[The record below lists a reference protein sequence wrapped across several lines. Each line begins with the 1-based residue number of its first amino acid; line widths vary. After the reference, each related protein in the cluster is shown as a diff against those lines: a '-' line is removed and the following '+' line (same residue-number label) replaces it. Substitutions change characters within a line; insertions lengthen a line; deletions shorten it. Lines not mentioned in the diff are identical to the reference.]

1 MRNGSKFKRLAAMMM
16 AAAMMTQPVMAAG
29 IPKTLPEP
37 GGNVRVPDKPTG
49 AHWVWIGDYGYGNY
63 GRSILYDADTAQIL
77 GMIDTGWEGAAL
89 AFSGNEIYN
98 AAMFMS
104 RGFRGTRT
112 DVVTTFDAKTLK
124 PLREVQVPAKTIRGF
139 QDLNHFTLT
148 DDQKFMLLQMVTPAS
163 SVGVV
168 DIKENKFV
176 GEVETAGCM
185 NAMPT
190 GNRSFFAICGD
201 GSALSI
207 TLGDDGKEV
216 SRKRFP
222 KFFDPDADPIHESGI
237 RSGNIWRFVSHR
249 GVIHTVD
256 VSKPDFKFQPV
267 WTVAEKAGDKT
278 WIPGQPMQTL
288 AVHHKTQR
296 LYVLMHESDLKPKLN
311 GIDFHRQ
318 AGTEVRVFDLKTKKL
333 LQRISL
339 KNLTDAIAVSQD
351 DAPLLYASSLY
362 HLAVTIQDVATGA
375 IKHELPFPSFPHVV
389 QPVD

>member
-1 MRNGSKFKRLAAMMM
+1 MRSGFKFKCLASLAL
-16 AAAMMTQPVMAAG
+16 AFAG
-29 IPKTLPEP
+29 VCTPASGAPSPKALPEP
-37 GGNVRVPDKPTG
+37 GGNVQVPEKPAG
-49 AHWVWIGDYGYGNY
+49 AHWVWIGDYGFGNY

-89 AFSGNEIYN
+89 LFSGNEIYN
-98 AAMFMS
+98 AGMFMS

-112 DVVTTFDAKTLK
+112 DVVTTFDAKSLK
-124 PLREVQVPAKTIRGF
+124 PLREVQVPPKTIRGF

-148 DDQKFMLLQMVTPAS
+148 DDKRFMLLQLVTPAS
-163 SVGVV
+163 SIGVV
-168 DIKENKFV
+168 DIKANKFV
-176 GEVETAGCM
+176 GEIETAGCI

-207 TLGDDGKEV
+207 TLSEDGKEA
-216 SRKRFP
+216 SRKRFT
-222 KFFDPDADPIHESGI
+222 KFFDPDTDPIHESGI
-237 RSGNIWRFVSHR
+237 RSGSIWRFVSHR
-249 GVIHTVD
+249 GIIHSVD
-256 VSKPDFKFQPV
+256 VSKPEFKFHTV
-267 WTVAEKAGDKT
+267 WSVAEKSGDKT
-278 WIPGQPMQTL
+278 WIPGQPMQTM
-288 AVHHKTQR
+288 AVHHRAQL

-333 LQRISL
+333 VQRIPL

-362 HLAVTIQDVATGA
+362 HLSVTIQDATTGK
-375 IKHELPFPSFPHVV
+375 IKHELPFPSFPHLV